1 MVRVR
6 ESADESERGA
16 QSDAV
21 CAGVSAGFLPCSPF
35 AGAEGSGAWNR
46 RAVRRLLVI
55 APHGSRGA
63 GAGWGRQ
70 GREGLSRSQHHTCDS
85 SHASSIFLLFFSV
98 DRVLHNHK

>member
-21 CAGVSAGFLPCSPF
+21 CTGVSAGFLPCSPF

-46 RAVRRLLVI
+46 RAVRRLLVKVI
-55 APHGSRGA
+55 APHGNRGA
-63 GAGWGRQ
+63 GAGWARQ
-70 GREGLSRSQHHTCDS
+70 GEGLSRSQHHTCDS
-85 SHASSIFLLFFSV
+85 SHASRIPVFWVVFILLC
-98 DRVLHNHK
+98 